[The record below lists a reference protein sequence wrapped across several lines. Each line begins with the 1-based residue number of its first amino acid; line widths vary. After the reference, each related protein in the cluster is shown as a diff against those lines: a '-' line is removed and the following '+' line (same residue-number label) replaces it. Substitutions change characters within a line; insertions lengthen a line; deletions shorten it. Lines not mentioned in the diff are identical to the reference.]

1 MVKKG
6 PDWTSTLRSA
16 RKNELY
22 HSTGICTWDP
32 KNEARRQKT
41 TAPGAGSRHLTQ
53 SKTITSMDRN
63 ILPRI
68 EKHGRAGGQALV
80 RPP

>member
-32 KNEARRQKT
+32 KNEATKDHG
-41 TAPGAGSRHLTQ
+41 PGRLASLDVTQ